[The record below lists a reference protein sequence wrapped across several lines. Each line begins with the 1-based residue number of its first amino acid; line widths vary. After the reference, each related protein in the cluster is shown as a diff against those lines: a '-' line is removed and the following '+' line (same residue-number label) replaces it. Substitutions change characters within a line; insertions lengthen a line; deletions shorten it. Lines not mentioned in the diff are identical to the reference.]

1 MSLHFRRA
9 GWSLPNP
16 CRLFQL
22 LFAFVIA
29 LTLCG
34 SALAQSTT
42 DGAIGGTVYDVNGAV
57 VPNATVVVHN
67 NGTNAEQR
75 IATDAS
81 GYYRVRA
88 LQPATYTVTVSSQG
102 FAPYKAENV
111 IVQVGSL
118 TDVSPRLGVAGAAET
133 VTVSAETPQI
143 NTATPDFAPVV
154 DFVQINNLPINGGR
168 WSAFSVLTPGVVND
182 SNGFGLVSFRGM
194 STLLNNNTVDGADNN
209 QAFFS
214 EERGRTRA
222 GYSTPLPAIQEFQV
236 NTSNYSAEYGRSAGG
251 VVNTVT
257 RSGSNQL
264 HSEMYFYDRDNDWG
278 SKNPFTLV
286 PIQTSPGV
294 FTPTIVKPKDWRKM
308 SGIGIGGPILKDK
321 LFFYFVYDWYDRNF
335 PAVASPSTPNAFFA
349 APSTSNISLLATRLG
364 VTTTQAQT
372 IYNNS
377 FTGLTSMLGTVPRTG
392 EQYIWFPKIDWQVNQ
407 KNRLS
412 FDVNR
417 MRWASPSGIQ
427 TQTNNTRGI
436 ASFGN
441 DFVKDTWGVAKL
453 DTLLT
458 NTLTNE
464 LRVQYGR
471 DFEYEN
477 PQNPSPYELANLV
490 HSPLFPTYVN
500 PLGLPPDVASI
511 PNGFEFGVPTFL
523 TRPHFPDEKRQ
534 QYADTVSWQHGNHS
548 IKFGVDYTHVYDL
561 SENLATQFGSYSYSA
576 STGLIDYISDI
587 NKPKSCSATVSGVA
601 NTPVPCY
608 SNFSQSFGPLGFNFT
623 TNDYAF
629 FGQDDWKM
637 SPRLTLSLGLR
648 WEDEQLP
655 SPFSNLVNPTIPQT
669 GNFPADKNNFGPR
682 VGFAYD
688 MFGTGKTV
696 VRGGW
701 GLYYGRVINSTIFSA
716 LTATGMPGSQFNFTF
731 SPTSAGAPV
740 FPQIL
745 TAQPNTTIKPNV
757 AFFDNHFQL
766 PQIQEFDLNAEQDLG
781 WNTVVKLSYL
791 GALGRE
797 LPDFADV
804 NIAPSTTNLTYTVCG
819 ARNSVASC
827 GSPGAGP
834 IQNSTIS
841 IPIFTSRPNSS
852 FGAMTDIFSGPTSNY
867 NALAVQL
874 NHRMS
879 KHIEFSTNITWSHA
893 LDFGVNNQTF
903 SATNSLLVPFNTR
916 ADYGNSLTN
925 VPLRYVFNAVAE
937 SPWHIDGW
945 LGQLANGWQLA
956 PIFQWQNG
964 LPYSVRTSGNIP
976 SGLPGNPAGLPGG
989 GINGS
994 GGDFRVP
1001 GFARNDFQMPN
1012 TQVLDLKLS
1021 KNLSFHDRYRVELSG
1036 EAFNVFNHFNVTGV
1050 STTAYFVNKETINGV
1065 VTPTLEYSSGVY
1077 GTPTAANSN
1086 FAYATRQVQLGVRLS
1101 F

>member
-1 MSLHFRRA
+1 MSKFRKVTLERSS
-9 GWSLPNP
+9 GHLL
-16 CRLFQL
+16 RLLSL
-22 LFAFVIA
+22 LFVLAMLCAGAF
-29 LTLCG
+29 
-34 SALAQSTT
+34 AQSTT
-42 DGAIGGTVYDVNGAV
+42 DGAIGGTVYDAAGAV
-57 VPNATVVVHN
+57 VPNAAIVVHN
-67 NGTNAEQR
+67 NGTNAEQKVS
-75 IATDAS
+75 TDAS
-81 GYYRVRA
+81 GYFRVRQ
-88 LQPATYTVTVSSQG
+88 LQPATYTVTITSQG
-102 FAPYKAENV
+102 FAAYKAENV

-118 TDVSPRLGVAGAAET
+118 TDVSPRLGVAGSAET
-133 VTVSAETPQI
+133 VSVNAEAPQI
-143 NTATPDFAPVV
+143 NTTSADFAPVV
-154 DFVQINNLPINGGR
+154 DQVQIDNLPINGGR

-257 RSGSNQL
+257 RSGGNQL
-264 HSEMYFYDRDNDWG
+264 HSQMYFYDRDNDWG

-308 SGIGIGGPILKDK
+308 AGIGVGGPILKDK

-335 PAVASPSTPNAFFA
+335 PGVASPSTPTSFFA
-349 APSTSNISLLATRLG
+349 SPSASNISLLASRLG
-364 VTTTQAQT
+364 VSTTQAQT

-377 FTGLTSMLGTVPRTG
+377 FAGLTSMLGTVPRTG
-392 EQYIWFPKIDWQVNQ
+392 EQYIWFPKIDWQVND
-407 KNRLS
+407 KNRVS

-417 MRWASPSGIQ
+417 MRWASPQGIQ

-441 DFVKDTWGVAKL
+441 DFVKDTWGVVKL
-453 DTLLT
+453 DSAIT
-458 NTLTNE
+458 NTLANE
-464 LRVQYGR
+464 VRVQYGR

-477 PQNPSPYELANLV
+477 PQNPTPYELANLV

-534 QYADTVSWQHGNHS
+534 QYADTVNWQHGNHS
-548 IKFGVDYTHVYDL
+548 MKFGVDYTHVYDL
-561 SENLATQFGSYSYSA
+561 SENLATQFGSYNYGA

-587 NKPKSCSATVSGVA
+587 NKPNSCTGTVGGVA
-601 NTPVPCY
+601 NTPISCY
-608 SNFSQSFGPLGFNFT
+608 SSFNQSFGPLGFNFT

-629 FGQDDWKM
+629 FGQDDWKIF
-637 SPRLTLSLGLR
+637 PRLTLSLGLR
-648 WEDEQLP
+648 WEYEQLP
-655 SPFSNLVNPTIPQT
+655 SPFSNLINPAVPQT
-669 GNFPADKNNFGPR
+669 GQFPSDKNNFGPR
-682 VGFAYD
+682 IGFAYD
-688 MFGTGKTV
+688 LYGTGKTV

-701 GLYYGRVINSTIFSA
+701 GMYYGRVINSTIFSA
-716 LTATGMPGSQFNFTF
+716 LTSTGMPGSQFNYTF
-731 SPTSAGAPV
+731 NANSVGAPV

-745 TAQPNTTIKPNV
+745 TQQPSTAVKPNIV
-757 AFFDNHFQL
+757 FFDKNFQL
-766 PQIQEFDLNAEQDLG
+766 PQIHEFDLNVEQDLG
-781 WNTVVKLSYL
+781 WNTVVQVSYL
-791 GALGRE
+791 GALGRQ
-797 LPDFADV
+797 LPDFGDI
-804 NIAPSTTNLTYTVCG
+804 NIGPSTQNLTYTVCG
-819 ARNSVASC
+819 ARNSVAAC
-827 GSPGAGP
+827 ANPGSGP
-834 IQNSTIS
+834 IQTSTIT
-841 IPIFTSRPNSS
+841 IPIFNTRPNAS
-852 FGAMTDIFSGPTSNY
+852 FNGMADIFSGPTSNY
-867 NALAVQL
+867 HALAVQL
-874 NHRMS
+874 NHRMNN
-879 KHIEFSTNITWSHA
+879 HLQFSTNITWSHA

-903 SATNSLLVPFNTR
+903 SANNFLLVPFSTKL
-916 ADYGNSLTN
+916 DYGNSLTN
-925 VPLRYVFNAVAE
+925 VPLRYVFNAIAE
-937 SPWHIDGW
+937 SPWHVNGW

-964 LPYSVRTSGNIP
+964 LPYSVRSSGNIP
-976 SGLPGNPAGLPGG
+976 SGLPGNPTGLAGG

-1001 GFARNDFQMPN
+1001 GFARNLFRQPN
-1012 TQVLDLKLS
+1012 TQVMDLKLS
-1021 KNLSFHDRYRVELSG
+1021 KNIIFHDRYNVELSG
-1036 EAFNVFNHFNVTGV
+1036 EAFNLFNHFNVTGV
-1050 STTAYFVNKETINGV
+1050 NTTAYFVNKETINGV
-1065 VTPTLEYSSGVY
+1065 VTPTLELNSGVY

-1086 FAYATRQVQLGVRLS
+1086 FAYSTRQVQLGVRVS